1 MSDPALPPT
10 PLVFGHLPLLF
21 GHVELRPAERRLLVD
36 GQPVAL
42 GARGF
47 DLLCA
52 LVARRER
59 AVGKDE
65 LLDEV
70 WPGLVVEEN
79 NLQVQVSGLR
89 RVLGAEA
96 ISTVQGFGY
105 RFTLA
110 PGPRPTGGA
119 ADVLP
124 PRPAPLASV
133 AAARVLVADDNRVN
147 RLLLCRSLE
156 LMGHEVLT
164 VGDGHEALALLQQQ
178 HFELLLLDLAMP
190 GLDGFGLLALRHA
203 DATLREVPVIVTS
216 ALGGV
221 APVARCIELGVD
233 DFLHKPV
240 DPWLLRARVDASL
253 ERHRLRQQQAQALRR
268 LGPTPA
274 DGALRFDAA
283 VVLAAGLHG
292 LDGLDDPKDR
302 QPPEQTLELVSDW
315 GTLMVD
321 AIAQRGG
328 ALLQFTGDTLLARF
342 EAAGTARL
350 AAQDMVALSGQFNDE
365 RRLSGQR
372 PVCLGIGIA
381 CGPLVVGTASTA
393 ARVACACIGAVVGR
407 AQRLAAA
414 CAQDAQ
420 DILLDDGLASA

>member
-1 MSDPALPPT
+1 MSGTVLPPT
-10 PLVFGHLPLLF
+10 PLVFGHL
-21 GHVELRPAERRLLVD
+21 ELRPAERRVLVD

-96 ISTVQGFGY
+96 ITTVQGFGY

-110 PGPRPTGGA
+110 HGPRPAGGA
-119 ADVLP
+119 AEAMP
-124 PRPAPLASV
+124 PRPGPLASV

-156 LMGHEVLT
+156 LMGHEVLS
-164 VGDGHEALALLQQQ
+164 VGDGHGALALLRQQR
-178 HFELLLLDLAMP
+178 FELLLLDLAMP

-203 DATLREVPVIVTS
+203 DASLREVPVIVTS

-268 LGPTPA
+268 LGPTPS
-274 DGALRFDAA
+274 DGAQRFDDA

-292 LDGLDDPKDR
+292 LDDPTDR
-302 QPPEQTLELVSDW
+302 PSPEQTLELVSHW

-328 ALLQFTGDTLLARF
+328 VLLQFTGDTLLARF
-342 EAAGTARL
+342 DAASAAQQ

-365 RRLSGQR
+365 RRLSGQG
-372 PVCLGIGIA
+372 PVSPGIGIA
-381 CGPLVVGTASTA
+381 AGPLVVGTASTVS
-393 ARVACACIGAVVGR
+393 RVACACIGAVVGR

-414 CAQDAQ
+414 CPQA
-420 DILLDDGLASA
+420 GLAILTDEGIDASAPMARFGPA